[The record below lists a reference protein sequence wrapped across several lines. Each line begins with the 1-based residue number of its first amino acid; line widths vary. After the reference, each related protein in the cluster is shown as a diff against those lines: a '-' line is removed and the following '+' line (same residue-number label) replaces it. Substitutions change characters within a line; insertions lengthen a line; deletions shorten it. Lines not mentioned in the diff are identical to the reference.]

1 LPTNLLLL
9 LHEFNNKVSPT
20 HDQDLFFGLFVFFLF
35 NFVL

>member
-1 LPTNLLLL
+1 LPTNLLL

-20 HDQDLFFGLFVFFLF
+20 HDQDLFFGLFVFFLL